1 MVAPTYLAFDLGAS
15 SSRAILG
22 TLDGDRMDMEEIYRF
37 TTPILEENGHLY
49 WDIEGMWR
57 EIQAGFNEAITLT
70 PTLCSVS
77 VDSWAVDYVPIDAHG
92 IPLRNPYC
100 YRDRRTEGM
109 FDVAFR
115 TMPAS
120 RIYEHTGIQFLS
132 FNTLYQ
138 LIAGEDEAVREGL
151 DVYLTIAD
159 YFNYRFCGKPV
170 IELSMASTTQMVDV
184 YAKEWS
190 GSVMDAFGINKANWP
205 PIAQPGTWLGPVTER
220 PSVMSIATCSHDTGS
235 AIAAV
240 PATDEEESWAYISC
254 GTWSLMG
261 VERKDALITKASRE
275 GGFTHEAGLDGT
287 IRFLKNL
294 SGLWVLQ
301 ECVREWSEAERIDW
315 GELEAEARQVASQGE
330 LIELDNPR
338 FLPRGQMEERVR
350 AYYQENGWRFPESRA
365 QLVRTILESIAAS
378 YRRCLDELQQI
389 TGESIDRLY
398 MVGGGTQNQLLCELT
413 AQATGLPVTAGPV
426 EATALGNLLIQA
438 RTLGHLPAGVTIR
451 EMAVKS
457 SELRFYE

>member
-378 YRRCLDELQQI
+378 YRRCLDELQKI

>member
-1 MVAPTYLAFDLGAS
+1 
-15 SSRAILG
+15 
-22 TLDGDRMDMEEIYRF
+22 MDMEEIYRF

-378 YRRCLDELQQI
+378 YRRCLDELQKI